1 MCFFWYITFL
11 KLFFIQLSY
20 DSLKKKVILVNDKR
34 HWFMNFWEGYLA
46 PQVDILYST
55 FSHFGYFILSSSK
68 WVVSFTPPLFFF
80 SYSVC
85 FFVLFKL
92 LPSWLYHD
100 KQYFNVQKNL
110 VHFFLLWSFSCL
122 LMRRIASW
130 LLGMWANV
138 LKLWTRLK
146 RSSAAWPKAARN
158 WRCQR
163 VLQVSVTYN
172 LLLSSIWIKSVVKL
186 I

>member
-1 MCFFWYITFL
+1 MKWLQADSSNHLGENNHHFWFVKTKLAFCIIMCFFWYITFL

-110 VHFFLLWSFSCL
+110 VHFFPFV
-122 LMRRIASW
+122 I
-130 LLGMWANV
+130 
-138 LKLWTRLK
+138 
-146 RSSAAWPKAARN
+146 
-158 WRCQR
+158 
-163 VLQVSVTYN
+163 
-172 LLLSSIWIKSVVKL
+172 I
-186 I
+186 